1 MKGEIDN
8 QSSLLRWQGSQRRIG
23 ITGGIASGKSSV
35 GEYLK
40 EIKGL
45 PILDADVFAHEAL
58 APGAKATMT
67 VIERYGNTVQNK
79 TTCLTPTIN
88 RSKLSKIIFSNP
100 KERLWIEKVIHPL
113 VRQRL
118 KKELTANKNA
128 PVIALIIP
136 LLFEAKLTQLCSE
149 IWVVNCSQAQ
159 QCKRLMKRD
168 GLTDYE
174 AKARVKAQWPLQDKL
189 RLADVVIDNNRG
201 LQAWLK
207 DVDKLC

>member
-67 VIERYGNTVQNK
+67 VIERYGNTVQNFCAK
-79 TTCLTPTIN
+79 T
-88 RSKLSKIIFSNP
+88 
-100 KERLWIEKVIHPL
+100 
-113 VRQRL
+113 
-118 KKELTANKNA
+118 
-128 PVIALIIP
+128 
-136 LLFEAKLTQLCSE
+136 
-149 IWVVNCSQAQ
+149 
-159 QCKRLMKRD
+159 
-168 GLTDYE
+168 
-174 AKARVKAQWPLQDKL
+174 
-189 RLADVVIDNNRG
+189 
-201 LQAWLK
+201 
-207 DVDKLC
+207 